1 MILQVIELKQITQC
15 TVITKHKV
23 HYCYI
28 NLLLSCGPLPYQNL
42 LLSCGPLPY
51 QVYIIVLATSNF
63 NVTKLVQ
70 PTKRLSAS
78 VTEPSPLTLAGTRS
92 LPPEEKLSS
101 SRVDGN
107 ASPEPA
113 EEKARK
119 NPTLAEKQ
127 EPSWR
132 G

>member
-1 MILQVIELKQITQC
+1 MQ
-15 TVITKHKV
+15 H
-23 HYCYI
+23 
-28 NLLLSCGPLPYQNL
+28 
-42 LLSCGPLPY
+42 
-51 QVYIIVLATSNF
+51 F
-63 NVTKLVQ
+63 Q
-70 PTKRLSAS
+70 PTERLSAS
-78 VTEPSPLTLAGTRS
+78 VTEPSPSTLAGTRS

>member
-28 NLLLSCGPLPYQNL
+28 NLLLSCGPLPYQ
-42 LLSCGPLPY
+42 
-51 QVYIIVLATSNF
+51 VYIIVLATSNF

-70 PTKRLSAS
+70 HFQPTNRLLAS

-119 NPTLAEKQ
+119 TLTLAEKQ